1 MIDGVLSFAI
11 RQRILVLVMAGCL
24 LIAGLYALTTISIDA
39 FPDVTNIQVQILTE
53 QAGLSPEEIERFVTF
68 PIELQM
74 TGLPGLKEIRSL
86 SKFGLSQITVVFSD
100 DTDIYFARQLVLE
113 RLITAKEQL
122 PQGAE
127 PEMAPVSTGLGEVY
141 QYYLLGPS
149 DEGELEPATRL
160 ELLMEQRT
168 IQDWIVRLLLKG
180 IAGVIDVNSLGGF
193 VKQYQVIVDPAKLA
207 RFDLTVGDVFTA
219 VEQNNANA
227 GGGVLDQVDERFI
240 VRGVGLINT
249 IEDIQNIVVK
259 EEAGTP
265 VFVRDVADV
274 RIGHAVR
281 HGAAVLNG
289 EREVVTGTVLMLR
302 GGNAREVVDAVKTR
316 VAEIDRQRLL
326 PSGVRIVPFYDRS
339 ELVSAAL
346 KTVSSALFEG
356 IAFVVLVLFVFL
368 GNVRS
373 ALIVTATLVVTPLA
387 TFIIMKQLGL
397 SANLMSLGGLA
408 IAVGMMVD
416 GSVVVVENIYRLLSE
431 GTHRSEH
438 RGQIIWEAAREV
450 GRPVVFGIAIIIIVF
465 LPLITLQGME
475 GKLFAPLAYTIM
487 IALLVSLVASLTLSP
502 VLCFLGIQAAREADT
517 WVVHAAKSLYHP
529 VLRWALA
536 HRTLVLAGSGALLL
550 GSLSLVPFLG
560 GEFIPIMDEGALT
573 PQVLRLPDVAL
584 ERSIEME
591 KDALRALMEFPE
603 VKSIVSK
610 IGRSE
615 IAVEPM
621 EPNESDA
628 IVSLTPRNRWQ
639 TAETKEGLV
648 EAMRRRLDHIPGI
661 SVLMSQP
668 IQERV
673 DELISGVK
681 TEIAVK
687 LFGDDLAVLK
697 DKADEIASVLKQV
710 EGVRDLKVEQQ
721 AGQGYLTVTIDRQQ
735 IARHGLNVHTIRDV
749 LETAVAGK
757 AATKVLEGQRRFDVT
772 VRFPESYRNNA
783 EAISR
788 ILIETPSH
796 SFIPLGQLASIEL
809 RDGPAHISREKV
821 KRRIYVGLNVVG
833 RDIKNVVEEAQRL
846 LAQNVVL
853 PEGYRIEWGGAF
865 ENMERAMARLRL
877 IVPMTIAL
885 IFFLLFS
892 SFNSVRYAALVILNL
907 PLALIGGIVALWI
920 TGQYLSVPASVGFI
934 ALFGVAVLNGV
945 VLVSYFNKLLRQGMP
960 LREAVLT
967 GCRLRLRPVL
977 MTALVAL
984 LGLLPLAFSQG
995 IGSEVQRP
1003 LATVVIGGLV
1013 SSTLLTLIVLPVLY
1027 EWVGSRSTGMSP
1039 SARDQQART
1048 AADSLSTVAAGSLA
1062 EDRPEAFAPYR
1073 QDSV

>member
-1 MIDGVLSFAI
+1 MIDGILGFAI
-11 RQRILVLVMAGCL
+11 RQQILVLVTAGCL
-24 LIAGLYALTTISIDA
+24 LIAGIHALATISIDA
-39 FPDVTNIQVQILTE
+39 FPDVTNVQVQILTE
-53 QAGLSPEEIERFVTF
+53 QPGLSPEEIERFVTF

-74 TGLPGLKEIRSL
+74 TGLPGLEEIRSI
-86 SKFGLSQITVVFSD
+86 SKSGLSQITVVFSD
-100 DTDIYFARQLVLE
+100 ATDIYFARQLVLE
-113 RLITAKEQL
+113 RLITAKEHL
-122 PQGAE
+122 PQGAD
-127 PEMAPVSTGLGEVY
+127 PFMAPVSTGLGEVY
-141 QYYLLGPS
+141 QYYLLGPA
-149 DEGELEPATRL
+149 DESEIKPETRR

-168 IQDWIVRLLLKG
+168 IQDWVIRPLLKG
-180 IAGVIDVNSLGGF
+180 LRGVIDVNSLGGF
-193 VKQYQVIVDPAKLA
+193 VKQYQVIVEPAKLL
-207 RFDLTVGDVFTA
+207 RFDLTADDVFIA
-219 VEQNNANA
+219 LAQNNANA
-227 GGGVLDQVDERFI
+227 GGNVVDQVDERFI

-249 IEDIQNIVVK
+249 IQDIENIVLK
-259 EEAGTP
+259 EQAGTP
-265 VFVRDVADV
+265 VFVRDVGEV

-302 GGNAREVVDAVKTR
+302 GGNAREVVDAVKAR

-326 PSGVRIVPFYDRS
+326 PNGIRIVPFYDRS

-346 KTVSSALFEG
+346 GTVSSALLEG
-356 IAFVVLVLFVFL
+356 IACVVLVLFVFL

-408 IAVGMMVD
+408 IAIGMMVD
-416 GSVVVVENIYRLLSE
+416 GSVVVVENIYRLFSE
-431 GTHRSEH
+431 SAHRPED
-438 RGQIIWEAAREV
+438 RTRLVWEGAREV

-487 IALLVSLVASLTLSP
+487 IALLVSLGVSLTLSP
-502 VLCFLGIQAAREADT
+502 VLCLLGIRAAEEADT
-517 WVVHAAKSLYHP
+517 WLVQAAKRLYHP

-536 HRTLVLAGSGALLL
+536 HRIPVLAGAGALLI
-550 GSLSLVPFLG
+550 GSLGLVPFLG
-560 GEFIPIMDEGALT
+560 GEFIPILDEGAVV

-591 KDALRALMEFPE
+591 KDAQRALLEFPE
-603 VKSIVSK
+603 VKTIVSLM
-610 IGRSE
+610 GRSE
-615 IAVEPM
+615 IAVELM

-628 IVSLTPRNRWQ
+628 MVSLTPRDHWQ
-639 TAETKEGLV
+639 TAKTKEGLV
-648 EAMRRRLDHIPGI
+648 DAMRRRLDRIPGI

-673 DELISGVK
+673 DQLLSGVK
-681 TEIAVK
+681 TEAAVK
-687 LFGDDLAVLK
+687 LFGEDLHVLK
-697 DKADEIASVLKQV
+697 NKADEIASVLDQV

-721 AGQGYLTVTIDRQQ
+721 AGQGYLTITIDRQQ
-735 IARHGLNVHTIRDV
+735 IARHGLNVSTIRDV

-757 AATKVLEGQRRFDVT
+757 VATKVLEGQRRFDMT
-772 VRFPESYRNNA
+772 VRFPESYRNNT

-788 ILIETPSH
+788 ILVETPSH

-809 RDGPAHISREKV
+809 RDGPAHITREKV
-821 KRRIYVGLNVVG
+821 KRRISVGFNVVG
-833 RDIKNVVEEAQRL
+833 RDIKSVVDDGRRL
-846 LAQNVVL
+846 MAQNVLL
-853 PEGYRIEWGGAF
+853 PDGYRIEWGGAF
-865 ENMERAMARLRL
+865 ENMERAMARLRI
-877 IVPMTIAL
+877 IVPVTIAL

-892 SFNSVRYAALVILNL
+892 SFNSIRYAALIILNL

-920 TGQYLSVPASVGFI
+920 TGQYLSVPSSVGFI
-934 ALFGVAVLNGV
+934 ALFGVAVLNGI
-945 VLVSYFNKLLRQGMP
+945 VLVSYFNKLLREGMP
-960 LREAVLT
+960 LHEAVLN

-1003 LATVVIGGLV
+1003 LATVVIGGLL

-1027 EWVGSRSTGMSP
+1027 EWMGSRSIGMSP
-1039 SARDQQART
+1039 FARDQQERT
-1048 AADSLSTVAAGSLA
+1048 AADSLGTVVAGSIP
-1062 EDRPEAFAPYR
+1062 ERRPGAFAPYR